1 MKRRLLTIL
10 LAASLIAGVLPVTSF
25 AAASKNISINNKAVV
40 YTPSSDYK
48 SGDCILTSSRN
59 MIRRAAILRGSK
71 KWSKITNAT
80 LRKDATIFG
89 LLWHNFT
96 HNADGLAFT
105 VKCGIFKGRNE
116 KERIRE
122 FQKLIKEH
130 PEGVVVWGKR
140 SSIWGEHGVLLTGVK
155 NGVPYAADSAHNI
168 GRQNVGIEKWS
179 RTTMYSPYRCTQYWY
194 IKQIT
199 LAKGAKAPK
208 KGKPL
213 AAASAGSTNVAST
226 MKISDASRPSSL
238 IVGSPFGVTGVVESN
253 YRIKSVNVSIT
264 NSSGK
269 KVISKTAKPNTWAY
283 NMSGLDYQVRFG
295 TLPKGT
301 YTYKVTATDEKKTS
315 TLVKASFK
323 VIAKPKSTLAISNYT
338 APTSIKKGSPFVLK
352 GSVSSNKTITSV
364 TIQVVNTSGKA
375 VIKASSSN
383 RTTYFN
389 IAKLD
394 LKVRFGTLAKGT
406 YYYRITATDTAQTK
420 RLVNKK
426 FTVK

>member
-1 MKRRLLTIL
+1 MKRRLLTIV
-10 LAASLIAGVLPVTSF
+10 LAASLLIGVLP
-25 AAASKNISINNKAVV
+25 AASFGASPKNISINNKAVV

-59 MIRRAAILRGSK
+59 MIRRAAILRGSR

-80 LRKDATIFG
+80 LRGDATIFG
-89 LLWHNFT
+89 LLWHNFS
-96 HNADGLAFT
+96 HNADGLEFT

-116 KERIRE
+116 QERIRE

-168 GRQNVGIEKWS
+168 GWQNVGIEKWS
-179 RTTMYSPYRCTQYWY
+179 KTTMYSPYRCTQYWY
-194 IKQIT
+194 IKQVS
-199 LAKGAKAPK
+199 LARGAKAPK

-213 AAASAGSTNVAST
+213 AAASATSTNVSST
-226 MKISDASRPSSL
+226 MKISDASRPVSI
-238 IVGSPFGVTGVVESN
+238 IVGNTFGVIGVVESN
-253 YRIKSVNVSIT
+253 YRIKHVNVSIT

-269 KVISKTAKPNTWAY
+269 KVISKTARPNTWAY
-283 NMSGLDYQVRFG
+283 NLSGLDYQVRFG
-295 TLPKGT
+295 TLPIGS
-301 YTYKVTATDEKKTS
+301 YTYRVTATDEKKSS
-315 TLVKASFK
+315 TLVKSNFK
-323 VIAKPKSTLAISNYT
+323 VTGKPKSSLTAKNYT
-338 APTSIKKGSPFVLK
+338 APTSLKEGSPFVLNGK
-352 GSVSSNKTITSV
+352 VTSNKKITYVS
-364 TIQVVNTSGKA
+364 IQVVNKNGKA
-375 VIKASSSN
+375 VITANSANNSRS
-383 RTTYFN
+383 FN

-406 YYYRITATDTAQTK
+406 YYYRITARDTAQTK

-426 FTVK
+426 FIVN